1 MKYSNVLSLLIFTLF
16 VFACNDKV
24 EPTIAPDI
32 DDGDKNGDT
41 EGTFNVKIDLNKTYQ
56 VIESFSA
63 SDCWT
68 PNYIGRYWEETEKEN
83 IAKLLFSQE
92 IKNGQPEGI
101 GLSGWRFN
109 LGAGTANQG
118 SASGIEDKSRR
129 AESFMNPL
137 TGELDWTQQA
147 GQQFFLDKA
156 KQYGCEQFVM
166 FSNSPPVYLT
176 KNKKGFS
183 DSGAYANIEKSN
195 YSKFASY
202 ITDVL
207 NYFKTNKSID
217 FDLVSPVNEPQY
229 NWESGQ
235 EGSGWQN
242 SEIKD
247 LVVELN
253 EQLVANSINTKILL
267 SEAGS
272 WPYLYEGE
280 NSRENQIYNFFNTDS
295 RNFVGDL
302 SYVAPIIGGHSYW
315 TDESWNPMI
324 DVRTKVFEKAK
335 QHNLKVYQ
343 TEWSMLGDGYNNHP
357 NEFVGFDK
365 ASYMDIALYMSKV
378 IHTDL
383 TYANVASWSYW
394 TSMDV
399 ERWDHKNRFF
409 LIKVNP
415 AGGAYGDISQ
425 SGTHEAMKTLWVL
438 GNYSRFIRPDYKR
451 VELKIND
458 YSREIFGNAFISPNK
473 KEIVAVYTNLSK
485 SNYNVSFD
493 INNKEVQ
500 SIKVYTTSK
509 TSDLHEANIT
519 NFQAPIFAQPQS
531 VITVVYTLK

>member
-1 MKYSNVLSLLIFTLF
+1 MKYSNILSLLISVIF
-16 VFACNDKV
+16 VLACNDKV
-24 EPTIAPDI
+24 EPTIAPDL
-32 DDGDKNGDT
+32 DNGDDNGNT
-41 EGTFNVKIDLNKTYQ
+41 EEIYNVKIDLNKTYQ

-63 SDCWT
+63 SDCWA
-68 PNYIGRYWEETEKEN
+68 PNYIGKYWNETEKEN

-118 SASGIEDKSRR
+118 AASGIDDKSRR

-147 GQQFFLDKA
+147 GQQFFLEKA
-156 KQYGCEQFVM
+156 KQYGVEQFVM

-183 DSGAYANIEKSN
+183 DSGAYANIEKNNFSE
-195 YSKFASY
+195 FASY

-207 NYFKTNKSID
+207 YYFKTNKSID
-217 FDLVSPVNEPQY
+217 FDLISPVNEPQY

-253 EQLVANSINTKILL
+253 EKLAANSINTKILL
-267 SEAGS
+267 SEAGD
-272 WPYLYEGE
+272 WTYLYNGD
-280 NSRENQIYNFFNTDS
+280 NRRENQIHNFFNS
-295 RNFVGDL
+295 SSENYVGNL
-302 SYVAPIIGGHSYW
+302 SHVAPIIGGHSYW

-324 DVRTKVFEKAK
+324 DVRTKVFEEAK
-335 QHNLKVYQ
+335 QNNLKLYQ

-365 ASYMDIALYMSKV
+365 ASYLDIALYMSKV

-399 ERWDHKNRFF
+399 ERWDHKNRFL
-409 LIKVNP
+409 LIKVEP
-415 AGGAYGDISQ
+415 SGGPYADIAN
-425 SGTHEAMKTLWVL
+425 SGSHSAMKTLWVL
-438 GNYSRFIRPDYKR
+438 GNYSRFIRPNYKR
-451 VELKIND
+451 VELELKD
-458 YSREIFGNAFISPNK
+458 YSREIFGNAFISPDK
-473 KEIVAVYTNLSK
+473 KEIIAVYTNLSK
-485 SNYNVSFD
+485 SNYNVNFD
-493 INNKEVQ
+493 TSNLEVE
-500 SIKVYTTSK
+500 SIKLYTTNK
-509 TSDLHEANIT
+509 MSDMRESEIT
-519 NFQAPIFAQPQS
+519 ELNSPIITQPQS
-531 VITVVYTLK
+531 VVTVVYKLK